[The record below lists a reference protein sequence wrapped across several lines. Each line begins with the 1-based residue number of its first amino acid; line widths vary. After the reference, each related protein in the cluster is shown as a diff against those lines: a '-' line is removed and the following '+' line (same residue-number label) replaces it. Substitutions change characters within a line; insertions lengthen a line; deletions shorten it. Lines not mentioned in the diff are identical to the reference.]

1 MSLIT
6 TKPDKSTPSTSPAP
20 QQLTSTCSTH
30 SSSDGSSIGCSKTK
44 SAIPMNVKEEFVAF
58 SNRIKGSGFAAMGIL
73 PEQKAPKLCVNG
85 LDHHLSLPIQK
96 DVAKKLMNL
105 GEQAPFGKG
114 EKTVVD
120 KKVRDSI
127 KINADACTFD
137 KEWERTLC
145 KTIVADVKQQMGIEA
160 SVHAELHNLLVYG
173 SGGHFKVHKDSEKC
187 PGMFATLIVTLPS
200 KHRNGEFWIR
210 HQGEQVQFLAAG
222 NTDLH
227 DKGES
232 NDLRWCAFHADC
244 QHELKYVWGHRVALV
259 YNLIREETPPTQQP
273 IVKGDRVDVINGK
286 YSGKSGQV
294 DHVTQKMYRLQMD
307 GGGQAMIRQE
317 SATPAKTAKAEQN
330 AQHALALRNFGQRW
344 LKSLGKKKK
353 QEKEEASKE
362 DSSKKDSSKKDSFKK
377 DSSKKDSSNV
387 VVDRILFTLSHE
399 YTEQGLAWDKLKG
412 SDDTMGRVLS
422 SCGDLFD
429 LFLCQLKVEESGDE
443 DGSVYGRSLK
453 LDGWIPEKSVHD
465 CTGWNG
471 PSSIQEDVRG
481 NDIFGDDEL
490 FAPDETENHGYTG
503 NEGSPRTQWYR
514 QSAFVIWPK
523 VELMNIVSLS
533 VQVALLSNVVDGKT
547 KVMEYLFVDVNDM
560 AQHVV
565 AKQKTFDVKDSVCLP
580 LLSCLRQGV
589 QQNVISQLVLVDV
602 LSRVTFT
609 SRYYN
614 YNNKIGEE
622 FALCLHQILLL
633 EAGCKASDRGQIGT
647 AVHEMFTRQTIDS
660 IICLPLLS
668 CLRQGVQQSV
678 VSKLVLVDVL
688 SCVTFSRCCE
698 RFARDVN
705 AKTKFCEEFAL
716 CLHQVLFLE
725 AGFKAGDRGHIGHI
739 GTAVHGMFTSRTIE
753 STSENSVATKWHLLC
768 LLCNLNNDNDNNDSG
783 NEGMLELFS
792 SITSAMIQD
801 LSKCAPV
808 TKKGRG
814 NTSADAT
821 DTLGWCFSLLTSGA
835 PNEAHCRAAVEH
847 IKTNSKRFGVLKNL
861 AFVLGQTMRH
871 VKPEFQELLL
881 NPLAERVVQNL
892 SLCKDTENDDNS
904 STTKVKNTLLTVS
917 ADEIANV
924 CVLLHDCDIPDAI
937 SLMLENKDR
946 FPPES
951 FITAIRSLL
960 KFLKNSSESLPHK
973 NQNYTTSSFH
983 STSSGSSRTS
993 LLNRC
998 KWITWIKENSVVAAA
1013 CDATTTSGQK
1023 KTKQGEGAREAKT
1036 REEAKPFQYPKM
1048 LSMSVWPEAVLTA
1061 VSNFFVENVAGA
1073 ESTKKETTYQLKKKI
1088 AKMQRVKQDFI
1099 IDAFLILEQ
1108 LLPRSSFDHDPYLVK
1123 MIHRVIAMP
1132 QLFPVQLFLIPATK
1146 RIFED
1151 FKPELQ
1157 SLSASALVLLLDHE
1171 IATMEPLANKELV
1184 QKR

>member
-1 MSLIT
+1 
-6 TKPDKSTPSTSPAP
+6 
-20 QQLTSTCSTH
+20 
-30 SSSDGSSIGCSKTK
+30 
-44 SAIPMNVKEEFVAF
+44 
-58 SNRIKGSGFAAMGIL
+58 
-73 PEQKAPKLCVNG
+73 
-85 LDHHLSLPIQK
+85 
-96 DVAKKLMNL
+96 
-105 GEQAPFGKG
+105 
-114 EKTVVD
+114 
-120 KKVRDSI
+120 
-127 KINADACTFD
+127 
-137 KEWERTLC
+137 
-145 KTIVADVKQQMGIEA
+145 
-160 SVHAELHNLLVYG
+160 
-173 SGGHFKVHKDSEKC
+173 
-187 PGMFATLIVTLPS
+187 
-200 KHRNGEFWIR
+200 
-210 HQGEQVQFLAAG
+210 
-222 NTDLH
+222 
-227 DKGES
+227 
-232 NDLRWCAFHADC
+232 
-244 QHELKYVWGHRVALV
+244 
-259 YNLIREETPPTQQP
+259 
-273 IVKGDRVDVINGK
+273 
-286 YSGKSGQV
+286 
-294 DHVTQKMYRLQMD
+294 
-307 GGGQAMIRQE
+307 
-317 SATPAKTAKAEQN
+317 
-330 AQHALALRNFGQRW
+330 
-344 LKSLGKKKK
+344 
-353 QEKEEASKE
+353 
-362 DSSKKDSSKKDSFKK
+362 
-377 DSSKKDSSNV
+377 
-387 VVDRILFTLSHE
+387 
-399 YTEQGLAWDKLKG
+399 
-412 SDDTMGRVLS
+412 MGRVLS

-960 KFLKNSSESLPHK
+960 KSNGNVRKYTLQTLK
-973 NQNYTTSSFH
+973 
-983 STSSGSSRTS
+983 
-993 LLNRC
+993 
-998 KWITWIKENSVVAAA
+998 KEI
-1013 CDATTTSGQK
+1013 
-1023 KTKQGEGAREAKT
+1023 KQGEEAREAKT

-1088 AKMQRVKQDFI
+1088 EKMQRVKQDFI

>member
-1 MSLIT
+1 
-6 TKPDKSTPSTSPAP
+6 
-20 QQLTSTCSTH
+20 
-30 SSSDGSSIGCSKTK
+30 
-44 SAIPMNVKEEFVAF
+44 
-58 SNRIKGSGFAAMGIL
+58 
-73 PEQKAPKLCVNG
+73 
-85 LDHHLSLPIQK
+85 
-96 DVAKKLMNL
+96 
-105 GEQAPFGKG
+105 
-114 EKTVVD
+114 
-120 KKVRDSI
+120 
-127 KINADACTFD
+127 
-137 KEWERTLC
+137 
-145 KTIVADVKQQMGIEA
+145 
-160 SVHAELHNLLVYG
+160 
-173 SGGHFKVHKDSEKC
+173 
-187 PGMFATLIVTLPS
+187 
-200 KHRNGEFWIR
+200 
-210 HQGEQVQFLAAG
+210 
-222 NTDLH
+222 
-227 DKGES
+227 
-232 NDLRWCAFHADC
+232 
-244 QHELKYVWGHRVALV
+244 
-259 YNLIREETPPTQQP
+259 
-273 IVKGDRVDVINGK
+273 
-286 YSGKSGQV
+286 
-294 DHVTQKMYRLQMD
+294 
-307 GGGQAMIRQE
+307 
-317 SATPAKTAKAEQN
+317 
-330 AQHALALRNFGQRW
+330 
-344 LKSLGKKKK
+344 
-353 QEKEEASKE
+353 
-362 DSSKKDSSKKDSFKK
+362 
-377 DSSKKDSSNV
+377 
-387 VVDRILFTLSHE
+387 
-399 YTEQGLAWDKLKG
+399 
-412 SDDTMGRVLS
+412 
-422 SCGDLFD
+422 
-429 LFLCQLKVEESGDE
+429 
-443 DGSVYGRSLK
+443 
-453 LDGWIPEKSVHD
+453 
-465 CTGWNG
+465 
-471 PSSIQEDVRG
+471 
-481 NDIFGDDEL
+481 
-490 FAPDETENHGYTG
+490 
-503 NEGSPRTQWYR
+503 
-514 QSAFVIWPK
+514 
-523 VELMNIVSLS
+523 
-533 VQVALLSNVVDGKT
+533 
-547 KVMEYLFVDVNDM
+547 
-560 AQHVV
+560 
-565 AKQKTFDVKDSVCLP
+565 
-580 LLSCLRQGV
+580 
-589 QQNVISQLVLVDV
+589 
-602 LSRVTFT
+602 
-609 SRYYN
+609 
-614 YNNKIGEE
+614 
-622 FALCLHQILLL
+622 
-633 EAGCKASDRGQIGT
+633 
-647 AVHEMFTRQTIDS
+647 
-660 IICLPLLS
+660 LPLLS

-678 VSKLVLVDVL
+678 VSKLLLVDVL

-768 LLCNLNNDNDNNDSG
+768 LLCNLNNDNDNNDGG

-861 AFVLGQTMRH
+861 VFVLGQTMRH

-960 KFLKNSSESLPHK
+960 KSNGNVRKYTLQTLK
-973 NQNYTTSSFH
+973 
-983 STSSGSSRTS
+983 
-993 LLNRC
+993 
-998 KWITWIKENSVVAAA
+998 KEI
-1013 CDATTTSGQK
+1013 
-1023 KTKQGEGAREAKT
+1023 KQGEEAREAKT

-1088 AKMQRVKQDFI
+1088 EKMQRVKQDFI